1 MKLSK
6 LFGFCLNETAM
17 ETFDNMGWLRS
28 NKGEKKI
35 KGAFKTNTTIIVR
48 AGAVCALKDSRIL
61 TTVGTLKT
69 FRYETRSY
77 HHRYP

>member
-1 MKLSK
+1 MMMSYDLMSPLPKRVFVTLCAVMFEKLRRRAAMKLSK

-35 KGAFKTNTTIIVR
+35 KGAF
-48 AGAVCALKDSRIL
+48 
-61 TTVGTLKT
+61 
-69 FRYETRSY
+69 ETKR
-77 HHRYP
+77 HKR